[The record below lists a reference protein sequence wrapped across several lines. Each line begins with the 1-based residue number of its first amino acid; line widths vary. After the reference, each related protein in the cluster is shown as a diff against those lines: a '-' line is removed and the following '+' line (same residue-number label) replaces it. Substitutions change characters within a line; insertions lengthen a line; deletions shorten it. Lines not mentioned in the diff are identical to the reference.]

1 MNPFTR
7 FNKLSAALLALL
19 ILSPSLFAAVP
30 AGSLPGTNAPAR
42 IRVACVGD
50 SITCGVGVDN
60 PALNSYPAQL
70 NRMLGDKWEVGNF
83 GVSART
89 LLNQGDFPYQKE
101 PALQVALAFHPKVV
115 VILLGANDSKP
126 QNWRFKDAF
135 VPDYREL
142 IGKFKA
148 LPEHPKIFICR
159 PTPAPG
165 SGNFGINEPVL
176 QEELKLIDSIA
187 KTEKVKIIDLHQAL
201 AGKDELIPDRVHPNA
216 AGATLM
222 AKTVYKALTGRKF
235 AEKTAPD
242 AAK

>member
-1 MNPFTR
+1 MNPFSR
-7 FNKLSAALLALL
+7 FTKLSAALLALL
-19 ILSPSLFAAVP
+19 VFTPILFAADP
-30 AGSLPGTNAPAR
+30 IGSAAGTNAPAR

-101 PALQVALAFHPKVV
+101 PALQGALAFHPKVV

-126 QNWRFKDAF
+126 QNWRFKDSF
-135 VPDYREL
+135 VSDYREL

-165 SGNFGINEPVL
+165 IGNFGINEPVIL
-176 QEELKLIDSIA
+176 EEIKLIDGIA
-187 KTEKVKIIDLHQAL
+187 KTEKAKVIDLHQAL
-201 AGKDELIPDRVHPNA
+201 VGKDELIPDRVHPNT
-216 AGATLM
+216 AGAKVM
-222 AKTVYKALTGRKF
+222 AKTVYKALTGKAF
-235 AEKTAPD
+235 VDKAAPD